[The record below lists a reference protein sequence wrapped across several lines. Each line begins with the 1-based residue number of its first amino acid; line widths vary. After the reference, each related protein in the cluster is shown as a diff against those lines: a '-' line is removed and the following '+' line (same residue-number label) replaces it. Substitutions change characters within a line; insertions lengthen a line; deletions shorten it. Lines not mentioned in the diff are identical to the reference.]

1 MSQLIR
7 ISTREA
13 ALRLHVHARTVRKWI
28 DAFEEYIHPELN
40 ERGHYMLTEEGF
52 LRLRD
57 IQRRLHETNKSMR
70 QIRQDLIKEGKIE
83 PKIGIESADDQAASG
98 AHSPQSL
105 EALEMMMEKMDD
117 MSHLFDQMFERMERL
132 EDYVFDLFDALEEV
146 DHRITSSGHEYAK
159 THEMVQMFDEIRKK
173 QDQLKVEL
181 RNATFSHRLAAAT
194 SESELVPRRERKSA
208 RFLGIF

>member
-1 MSQLIR
+1 MSQLKS

-28 DAFEEYIHPELN
+28 DAFEEYIRPELN
-40 ERGHYMLTEEGF
+40 DRGHYMLTEEGF

-57 IQRRLHETNKSMR
+57 IQKRLHETNKSMR

-83 PKIGIESADDQAASG
+83 AAELESES
-98 AHSPQSL
+98 QSNETL
-105 EALEMMMEKMDD
+105 EVLMEKMDD
-117 MSHLFDQMFERMERL
+117 MGHLFDQMFERMEQL
-132 EDYVFDLFDALEEV
+132 EDYVFDLFDALEEI
-146 DHRITSSGHEYAK
+146 DHRIVTNGHEYAK
-159 THEMVQMFDEIRKK
+159 THEMAKMFEEVRKK

-181 RNATFSHRLAAAT
+181 RNATFSQRLAAAT
-194 SESELVPRRERKSA
+194 TESELVPRRERKSA